1 MAMAW
6 AGLAIA
12 GGIALLYFGAD
23 ALVRGG
29 AALAVRLGLSPLA
42 VGLTVVS
49 LGTSAPELVV
59 SLDAAL
65 EGRGAVA
72 VGNVLGSN
80 VANIGLIL
88 GLAAVLTPV
97 AVARQVLRFD
107 LPLLLAVTVCLV
119 AALWDGRVARVEGGL
134 LTAGL
139 CAYVGWT
146 VFDSRRKHVKPDL
159 PPPTGSILLDAGLVV
174 LGLALLV
181 AGAHFLVEG
190 AVTVATAA
198 GVSDAVIG
206 LTVVAFGTSL
216 PELAASGVAAY
227 RGEGDLAVGN
237 VIGSNM
243 FNSLG
248 ILGVSSLVVPL
259 DAPDI
264 EWADLAVMGGATA
277 ALLPLMWSGLRVAR
291 VEGALLTCGYLGYV
305 AWLFVR

>member
-1 MAMAW
+1 MLVW
-6 AGLAIA
+6 ACLSIA
-12 GGIALLYFGAD
+12 AGIALLYVGAE

-29 AALAVRLGLSPLA
+29 ASLAVRVGLSPLA

-59 SLDAAL
+59 SVDAAL
-65 EGRGAVA
+65 EGRGEVA

-97 AVARQVLRFD
+97 AVSRQVLRFD
-107 LPLLLAVTVCLV
+107 LPLLLAVSAGVV
-119 AALWDGRVARVEGGL
+119 GVLWDGRVGRAEGAV

-139 CAYVGWT
+139 CGYVGWT
-146 VFDSRRKHVKPDL
+146 VFDSRRKHVAPDL
-159 PPPTGSILLDAGLVV
+159 PPPTGSVLLDAALVIAG
-174 LGLALLV
+174 LGLLMG
-181 AGAHFLVEG
+181 GAHFLVDG

-216 PELAASGVAAY
+216 PELAASGVAAF

-248 ILGVSSLVVPL
+248 ILGVAALVVPL
-259 DAPDI
+259 DAPDVAL
-264 EWADLAVMGGATA
+264 ADLAVMFGATA
-277 ALLPLMWSGLRVAR
+277 LLVPLMLTGRRVGR
-291 VEGALLTCGYLGYV
+291 VEGAILCAGYAGYV